1 MSKQTLHIAV
11 VLLLAAVAVV
21 TRTYWMGS
29 VLEWIVAAVF
39 IIVAGIPHGS
49 LDHKIAQHRNKNLRL
64 LLYLGGYVVA
74 AALFL
79 AVWLWVPGWAFI
91 LFLLLTAWH
100 FGETDITS
108 FGIEKASPFIV
119 FVYGA
124 ALTCWLLL
132 QEPDVLIYW
141 TGIITQNSQVA
152 LTSVQWVLKIPVMIW
167 FVIVAV
173 IVLFNS
179 SVTKF
184 SWLNRLLFI
193 SFLYLLSETSLLIG
207 FILYFSGW
215 HSISAMLHVQ
225 QAVFNRSG
233 FVNMLKAALPFTL
246 AAVVFLFV
254 IGWLSNGTWL
264 SNHALPALF
273 VLLSILTLPHMT
285 EMHKLYTHTTPS
297 NKAV

>member
-1 MSKQTLHIAV
+1 MNKRTIHILI
-11 VLLLAAVAVV
+11 VLLLTAVAVV

-29 VLEWIVAAVF
+29 VLEWMVAAVF

-49 LDHKIAQHRNKNLRL
+49 LDHKIAQHRNKNLKL
-64 LLYLGGYVVA
+64 LFYIGGYVAA

-79 AVWLWVPGWAFI
+79 AVWLWIPGWAFL

-100 FGETDITS
+100 FGETDIAC
-108 FGIEKASPFIV
+108 FGFQKASPVLV
-119 FVYGA
+119 FVYGT

-141 TGIITQNSQVA
+141 TGIITQNSKVA
-152 LTSVQWVLKIPVMIW
+152 LTAVQWITSVPVLIW
-167 FVIVAV
+167 LGIVAI
-173 IVLFNS
+173 IVLFNPHAGS
-179 SVTKF
+179 FT
-184 SWLNRLLFI
+184 WLQRMLFLL
-193 SFLYLLSETSLLIG
+193 FLYLVSKTSLLIG

-215 HSISAMLHVQ
+215 HSISAMLHVHH
-225 QAVFNRSG
+225 AVFSRSG
-233 FVNMLKAALPFTL
+233 FKTMLKQALPFTA

-254 IGWLSNGTWL
+254 IGRLSNGTWL

-285 EMHKLYTHTTPS
+285 EMHKLYTHTHPEGKT
-297 NKAV
+297 V